1 MKKIRHTVAVLA
13 AAAAWAAAGT
23 AQAQQTGFYVGAG
36 VGQSKGTNVDA
47 NDVSNFLRDK
57 GYTNPSSTADDRDT
71 SYRLTAGYSLNPAV
85 AVEAIYADI
94 GRFGTRSTVTNGT
107 VSADYKAKGYGVDL
121 VLSAPMSEQFSVFGR
136 VGVLQA
142 KTEADFRSSGVV
154 VLNAGRGSTTKTAQH
169 YGLGLQF
176 NLTKAVALRA
186 EVERFRKL
194 GDDSTGGELQADAYS
209 LGAIFR
215 F

>member
-1 MKKIRHTVAVLA
+1 MKSNHRALA
-13 AAAAWAAAGT
+13 GIATLACLAFAGA
-23 AQAQQTGFYVGAG
+23 AQAQQSGFYVGVG
-36 VGQSKGTNVDA
+36 IGQSKGTNVDA
-47 NDVSNFLRDK
+47 NDVSNFLREK
-57 GYTNPSSTADDRDT
+57 GYTNVATSADDRDT
-71 SYRLTAGYSLNPAV
+71 SYRLTGGYSFNSAV
-85 AVEAIYADI
+85 AVEALYTDI
-94 GRFGTRSTVTNGT
+94 GRFGTRSTVNNGT
-107 VSADYKAKGYGVDL
+107 VSADYRAKGYGVDL
-121 VLSAPMSEQFSVFGR
+121 VLSAPMNDQFSVFGR

-142 KTEADFRSSGVV
+142 KTEADFRATGVV
-154 VLNAGRGSTTKTAQH
+154 VLNAGRGSSTKTGQH

-176 NLTKAVALRA
+176 NLSKEVALRA